1 MTVAFRHA
9 AELEAG
15 GTAAYLRLVPGPAR
29 GKHAAG
35 LLQLNARGEPVEFT
49 YSQLDEPE
57 SHLWEPKQLA
67 LRLQVE
73 LCKALFQEAIRSPLL
88 LLYLGAEV
96 PDHVFGAELELTIPV
111 GRVMLDAGAVTEPL
125 EPAETDPG
133 DSHLSWHPSQPPGG
147 SAAGNLLAALRQR
160 HLLREPFE
168 RIPRG
173 LSYIWSGQT
182 TACLP

>member
-15 GTAAYLRLVPGPAR
+15 GTAAYLRLVPGPAK

-49 YSQLDEPE
+49 YSQVDEPE
-57 SHLWEPKQLA
+57 SHLWDPQQLA

-73 LCKALFQEAIRSPLL
+73 LCKALFQKAVRSPLL

-96 PDHVFGAELELTIPV
+96 PEHLFAAELELTIPA
-111 GRVMLDAGAVTEPL
+111 GRVMVDDGGSTRVSEQPEMAPVELLIT
-125 EPAETDPG
+125 
-133 DSHLSWHPSQPPGG
+133 WHPSPPPEGA
-147 SAAGNLLAALRQR
+147 AAGNLLAALRQR
-160 HLLREPFE
+160 HLLREPFH

-173 LSYIWSGQT
+173 LSHIWSGPS